1 MKQAKNIWKRI
12 DVKSL
17 KGWKEDFGTSY
28 KDLGVI
34 DVDFNDS
41 LNLEDLNFLYWACN
55 KCDCLVV
62 LSENEKVIKFLEH
75 MSYVDFIYPSK
86 SLEDFSNVEYPTL
99 YLARNKEDVSQE
111 VNESQGFRVDTYE

>member
-17 KGWKEDFGTSY
+17 KEWKEDFGTSY
-28 KDLGVI
+28 QDLGVI

-55 KCDCLVV
+55 KCDCRPISIL
-62 LSENEKVIKFLEH
+62 LGK
-75 MSYVDFIYPSK
+75 
-86 SLEDFSNVEYPTL
+86 
-99 YLARNKEDVSQE
+99 
-111 VNESQGFRVDTYE
+111 